1 MTQAFSKTE
10 LAQGHALFCNPA
22 LHTTNW
28 RRKYP
33 QFPAA
38 VACRA
43 RSAWMHTSHKHTH
56 THIWESLIGA
66 FIRAVLSAA
75 LLCEDPQA
83 RSVWVFMTEE
93 KNRQTALDGIQ
104 TEILDKILGHFII
117 RHKLLYKY
125 TVFLLSKLV
134 ALHSG
139 IVFFPDDT
147 WNAKNYSPSCHPW
160 L

>member
-56 THIWESLIGA
+56 SHLRVFNRCFYQGSA
-66 FIRAVLSAA
+66 FCCIIMWRSAGEV
-75 LLCEDPQA
+75 C
-83 RSVWVFMTEE
+83 SVWVFMTEKE

-117 RHKLLYKY
+117 RHKLLY
-125 TVFLLSKLV
+125 TVFLSSKLV

-147 WNAKNYSPSCHPW
+147 WNAKKYSPSGHPW

>member
-1 MTQAFSKTE
+1 MRSFVIQHYIQLIEEENIPNF
-10 LAQGHALFCNPA
+10 LQQWLVVLA
-22 LHTTNW
+22 LHECILHTN
-28 RRKYP
+28 
-33 QFPAA
+33 
-38 VACRA
+38 
-43 RSAWMHTSHKHTH
+43 TH